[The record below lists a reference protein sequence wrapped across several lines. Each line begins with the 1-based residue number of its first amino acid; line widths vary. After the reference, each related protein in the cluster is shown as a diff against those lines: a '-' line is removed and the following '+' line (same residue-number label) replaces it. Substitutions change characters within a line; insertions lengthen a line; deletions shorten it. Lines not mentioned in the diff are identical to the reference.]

1 MVPLAKVANSACG
14 KDVNSNEKFNATIVT
29 QAVGLVAQRRIEK
42 MIRRSKLQNSGFSD
56 ANGGVAA
63 AMEYSI
69 DDFHIEKTL
78 GEGSFGQVSQVRLKQ
93 HHAKLPTTS
102 NRSAKADDV
111 CTSATPYYA
120 LKCLNKKTLAAT
132 KSPSVSKDKFRKMV
146 AAYIDLATEA
156 HMLGQLDHENIVK
169 LYGVHASIEQYFF
182 IMDVLHETLRAR
194 LHRWRISNGRCH
206 FKKEA
211 IMSRIEIAA
220 LGVVKAM
227 EYLHSRNII
236 FQDLK
241 PENIGFDADGKVKLF
256 DFGLA
261 REVHMVDHDKTVGSL
276 PYIAPECC
284 FVLSN
289 NNSSNSARS
298 NRGATFTSRS
308 SSLVSLDAS
317 ISSQISLQSQSQKYS
332 TSGLHSDIYSFGIL
346 LWEICTLRNAFDQF
360 KCETR
365 HCKQLSD
372 RIKWR
377 PSTTKSDIEIIPSQT
392 IETLITNCWHAN
404 PKYRP
409 TFNYIKQVL
418 ESKTL
423 KKKTNKRR
431 SSTTLLRRCSLGLI
445 RHDSVNGSTV
455 CAATSMP

>member
-1 MVPLAKVANSACG
+1 
-14 KDVNSNEKFNATIVT
+14 
-29 QAVGLVAQRRIEK
+29 
-42 MIRRSKLQNSGFSD
+42 
-56 ANGGVAA
+56 
-63 AMEYSI
+63 
-69 DDFHIEKTL
+69 
-78 GEGSFGQVSQVRLKQ
+78 
-93 HHAKLPTTS
+93 
-102 NRSAKADDV
+102 
-111 CTSATPYYA
+111 
-120 LKCLNKKTLAAT
+120 
-132 KSPSVSKDKFRKMV
+132 
-146 AAYIDLATEA
+146 
-156 HMLGQLDHENIVK
+156 
-169 LYGVHASIEQYFF
+169 
-182 IMDVLHETLRAR
+182 
-194 LHRWRISNGRCH
+194 
-206 FKKEA
+206 
-211 IMSRIEIAA
+211 MSRIEIAA

-418 ESKTL
+418 ELKTL